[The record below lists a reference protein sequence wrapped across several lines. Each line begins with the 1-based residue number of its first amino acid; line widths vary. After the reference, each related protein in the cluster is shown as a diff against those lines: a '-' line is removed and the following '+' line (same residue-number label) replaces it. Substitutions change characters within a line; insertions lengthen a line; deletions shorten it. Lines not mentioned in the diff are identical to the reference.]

1 MGVPALF
8 RYLTNKYPKLIS
20 AAIEETPA
28 VVDGIEIP
36 VDISKPNPNGFEND
50 NLYLDMN
57 GIVHPCTHPVKSIPP
72 PPDTEEEMI
81 IEVFKYV
88 DRLMNMV
95 RPRKLLYMAID
106 GVAPRAKMNQQRS
119 RRFRS
124 ALDAKLKAEEEE
136 RQREEMEKHGET
148 IIEPTKEKIK
158 FDSNCI
164 TPGTPFMDKLSKYL
178 KYYINDRL
186 NNNPGWKGLK
196 VILSD
201 AGVPGEGEH
210 KIMDFIRRQRN
221 TEGYDPNT
229 HHVMYGLDA
238 DLIMLSMATHEPHF
252 KIIRED
258 VFYQQTKYDVR
269 NSYADPTRQDETSI
283 VELPPKPFLF
293 FHINILKEYLEA
305 ELKLDDLP
313 FLYDVERIV
322 DDWVFLCFFVGNDFL
337 PHLPSLEIRE
347 GAIDTLVKIY
357 KQLLPTFGDYITD
370 SGEINLNYVKE
381 IMIRLGELEDQVF
394 RERRKKEKR
403 YREMLKKRRHE
414 QRLNEGQ
421 NKDDKNNKT
430 NNNNNN
436 NNDNNNNNN
445 NNTSSSSSTKKN
457 DLNNDDAPKVSKE
470 NNSLIDN
477 SNSTNNKSTKT
488 EEKEE
493 EKKSPE
499 EKKNDNLP
507 ELIELSATNPL
518 TSNREILKRKKE
530 NLKAAAEQNRNIVA
544 LKRAQ
549 RLKSQAAAAAAES
562 HSSVNNAN
570 PVNELIPLSNKRK
583 YSNDDSSNSSLS
595 LSTSSALS
603 FKKSKVDEDESEDSE
618 PEPEDNIRLWES
630 GWKERYYKNK
640 FGVEINDITFINKV
654 VEAYTEGLCWVLKY
668 YYQGCQSWNW
678 YYPYH
683 YSPFASDFAN
693 IKKFNVEFKLGEP
706 FKPFEQLMGVLPAA
720 SNSHIPKPFR
730 NLMTDPNSNIFEY
743 YPEEFKIDLN
753 GKKYSWQG
761 VALLPFIDEKRLLSA
776 MEPYYSQL
784 TEEEKERNSR
794 SCEIL
799 YVESSNPLY
808 DTMES
813 LYKDNSKIVELTK
826 ENSKNLNGSIESLK
840 KNYYLPGDV
849 FISPLKEYE
858 LPDLKDLQSIGVKYL
873 NPTFEKGYVFK
884 AYLLPNVELPAPVLT
899 PEDAYWVRIG
909 GKHKKNKLNMDASN
923 RMMRNSFGSD
933 FNRNNR
939 NNYNNNYNN
948 NNNYNRNGNSYNN
961 RNDMTQ
967 MFYGDSLNNN
977 NNNNNNNNS
986 NNSNNNNR
994 NNRRFNNRY
1003 RNYGGDYFNN
1013 NYNNNNNDN
1022 NNNNNYQVSRIK
1034 KNFFFI
1040 IYV

>member
-1 MGVPALF
+1 
-8 RYLTNKYPKLIS
+8 
-20 AAIEETPA
+20 
-28 VVDGIEIP
+28 
-36 VDISKPNPNGFEND
+36 
-50 NLYLDMN
+50 
-57 GIVHPCTHPVKSIPP
+57 
-72 PPDTEEEMI
+72 
-81 IEVFKYV
+81 
-88 DRLMNMV
+88 
-95 RPRKLLYMAID
+95 
-106 GVAPRAKMNQQRS
+106 
-119 RRFRS
+119 
-124 ALDAKLKAEEEE
+124 
-136 RQREEMEKHGET
+136 
-148 IIEPTKEKIK
+148 
-158 FDSNCI
+158 
-164 TPGTPFMDKLSKYL
+164 
-178 KYYINDRL
+178 
-186 NNNPGWKGLK
+186 
-196 VILSD
+196 
-201 AGVPGEGEH
+201 
-210 KIMDFIRRQRN
+210 MDFIRRQRN

-640 FGVEINDITFINKV
+640 FGVEISDI
-654 VEAYTEGLCWVLKY
+654 A
-668 YYQGCQSWNW
+668 
-678 YYPYH
+678 
-683 YSPFASDFAN
+683 
-693 IKKFNVEFKLGEP
+693 
-706 FKPFEQLMGVLPAA
+706 
-720 SNSHIPKPFR
+720 FR
-730 NLMTDPNSNIFEY
+730 N
-743 YPEEFKIDLN
+743 K
-753 GKKYSWQG
+753 
-761 VALLPFIDEKRLLSA
+761 
-776 MEPYYSQL
+776 
-784 TEEEKERNSR
+784 
-794 SCEIL
+794 
-799 YVESSNPLY
+799 
-808 DTMES
+808 
-813 LYKDNSKIVELTK
+813 
-826 ENSKNLNGSIESLK
+826 
-840 KNYYLPGDV
+840 
-849 FISPLKEYE
+849 
-858 LPDLKDLQSIGVKYL
+858 
-873 NPTFEKGYVFK
+873 
-884 AYLLPNVELPAPVLT
+884 
-899 PEDAYWVRIG
+899 
-909 GKHKKNKLNMDASN
+909 
-923 RMMRNSFGSD
+923 
-933 FNRNNR
+933 
-939 NNYNNNYNN
+939 
-948 NNNYNRNGNSYNN
+948 
-961 RNDMTQ
+961 
-967 MFYGDSLNNN
+967 
-977 NNNNNNNNS
+977 
-986 NNSNNNNR
+986 
-994 NNRRFNNRY
+994 
-1003 RNYGGDYFNN
+1003 
-1013 NYNNNNNDN
+1013 
-1022 NNNNNYQVSRIK
+1022 
-1034 KNFFFI
+1034 
-1040 IYV
+1040 